1 MELSEEKIREIIR
14 DEIYA
19 FNKVAKF
26 EFGKRIQ
33 IRDGKHIQLGRTIGT
48 KIGTAIDQKLGLWD
62 KTPIVQPSST
72 GEATGVTVGEGS
84 ALTHTATF
92 TGNSGATAYTIS
104 DIIKHL
110 KAIGMLLT

>member
-19 FNKVAKF
+19 FNKVTKF

-48 KIGTAIDQKLGLWD
+48 KIGTETDQLLGFYGTTPVDKPETVSDANAQGAGYVQADVQSITTAVNALIDRLQELGL
-62 KTPIVQPSST
+62 
-72 GEATGVTVGEGS
+72 
-84 ALTHTATF
+84 
-92 TGNSGATAYTIS
+92 
-104 DIIKHL
+104 IK
-110 KAIGMLLT
+110 